1 MAQQGWTGSGSTPT
15 ESVTSMS
22 AALQSGGRQK
32 LQELEEELKVKKRA
46 VLVALNPCLWLL
58 TRGRGPRPAARDP

>member
-46 VLVALNPCLWLL
+46 VLVALNP
-58 TRGRGPRPAARDP
+58 